1 MGCAPASPD
10 EPDLRLDRIPLQKFT
25 SIRRTMS
32 EAMGPVEHL
41 IAKGPI
47 SKYATGE
54 PAVRQ
59 GPIPELLKNYMDVSV
74 GPGEAAWGWGNGLTA
89 HSAAGR
95 SWLSGN
101 VPEPVWV
108 LVKSSVL
115 SLQWFASVS
124 RVGGR
129 ASTQTPL

>member
-1 MGCAPASPD
+1 
-10 EPDLRLDRIPLQKFT
+10 
-25 SIRRTMS
+25 MS

-59 GPIPELLKNYMDVSV
+59 GPIPELLKNYMDVGVWGS
-74 GPGEAAWGWGNGLTA
+74 GRQPGAGECGLTA

-101 VPEPVWV
+101 VLSRMWV
-108 LVKSSVL
+108 LVKSLFS
-115 SLQWFASVS
+115 ASS
-124 RVGGR
+124 GLRARRVGGR